1 MASLGLGL
9 MTLGALG
16 TTALI
21 GFDLDGTVPTVIAVL
36 AGLGTL
42 ALFHLGHLALARGR
56 VDIAEDERVDTIAD
70 GVEREARNHLL
81 ENRAAELL
89 RKIETLEQRRDDT
102 LVEFIRAMP
111 DDKPSRPKGNPRLVV
126 VPKTD

>member
-1 MASLGLGL
+1 MASLGFGL

-16 TTALI
+16 TSALI
-21 GFDLDGTVPTVIAVL
+21 GFDLDGTAPKLIALL

-42 ALFHLGHLALARGR
+42 ALYHLGHVALARGR

-70 GVEREARNHLL
+70 GVEPQARIHLL

-89 RKIETLEQRRDDT
+89 RKIEALERRRDET

-111 DDKPSRPKGNPRLVV
+111 DDKPPRPKSNPRLVV
-126 VPKTD
+126 VPKPD